1 MAEQLVRLSTRRAEA
16 QLSLCFHSAFLSC
29 CKTRRSGHGAQSTC
43 WSLSTGLKR
52 GTGRRRDADCS
63 AVAESQIQGVS
74 TIPGAQQCGGERCLP
89 PLTPTPEKHIRPHS
103 NKKKSTGRNRV
114 QLRPQTVILGV
125 PFERCLSHFVCFT
138 LTSVCCRFLAPLVGV
153 KWAVALF
160 SQISTLRRQGRTLY
174 PTVPEGAEREAQ
186 SLFVQEVRWLKA
198 PETHYINKLLRF
210 SKRGP
215 AKMSVSFGYFTLAIS
230 VWESSDGK
238 VISSIPFKI

>member
-1 MAEQLVRLSTRRAEA
+1 MVKGTLFLSPPVDDVVPLKLYFTTGISKKSSKLPQCSSKGLLGRLCIRVSDEEMAEQLVRLSTRPAEA
-16 QLSLCFHSAFLSC
+16 RLSLCFHSAFLSC

-43 WSLSTGLKR
+43 WSLSAGLKR

-89 PLTPTPEKHIRPHS
+89 PLTPTPEKHIRPHL
-103 NKKKSTGRNRV
+103 NEKKSTGRNRV

-153 KWAVALF
+153 K
-160 SQISTLRRQGRTLY
+160 
-174 PTVPEGAEREAQ
+174 
-186 SLFVQEVRWLKA
+186 
-198 PETHYINKLLRF
+198 
-210 SKRGP
+210 
-215 AKMSVSFGYFTLAIS
+215 
-230 VWESSDGK
+230 
-238 VISSIPFKI
+238 